1 MPALTKEVKMPLRPD
16 EINEVNKIVQDAVKK
31 EIDAALVPIQK
42 ALNAQKEGFE
52 LALKGLAEKL
62 KTKEE
67 PVKDSF
73 TKFTRKEGK

>member
-1 MPALTKEVKMPLRPD
+1 MPLRLD

-42 ALNAQKEGFE
+42 ALNAQKEDLK
-52 LALKGLAEKL
+52 LAIKGLAEKL

-67 PVKDSF
+67 PVNDSF
-73 TKFTRKEGK
+73 RKFTRKEGK